1 MSGCAAY
8 IHQAQKN
15 HRVLIRQPAESLSP
29 MLLRY
34 LLFNVA
40 ISDFW
45 YVPPKRD
52 LCFIPT

>member
-1 MSGCAAY
+1 MSGFAAY

-40 ISDFW
+40 IS
-45 YVPPKRD
+45 
-52 LCFIPT
+52 